1 MCWLVNCISDK
12 IQLLSD
18 GDDAEEEVLADM
30 VDEMISGELQKQPHQ
45 NKLVSTN
52 QLIPCP

>member
-30 VDEMISGELQKQPHQ
+30 VDENDIRRITETATSK
-45 NKLVSTN
+45 
-52 QLIPCP
+52 